1 MPIEFNPWRLD
12 PVTFEEC
19 LQYLSNKE
27 LRHVIVPRKLP
38 ELETLVNY
46 IGHVQGSYLITGY
59 RGVGKTSF
67 VNYALAQTYQQ
78 LIKQEPPCVL
88 VPVFLNLGR
97 SYDIG
102 KLLRRTIRQLYRSLT
117 ETQLQIGDTTQSL
130 YSQLPQELQAELNIA
145 YLKTSAKVSEATT
158 EALKTVVAQATV
170 QELTTGSEASGEY
183 GILPDPLPAKVGAKL
198 SGGYSR
204 SRTSS
209 KSEETARETVDSLE
223 YLEYDDEIAEDEL
236 SRLISRLTRNSIQL
250 QHYESQT
257 VPRRFPWFWKLWG
270 KIRHRDCFHR
280 IVSQQEAI
288 SLQLVFVYDELDKM
302 EPQEAQKMLSALKP
316 ILISGQATFIFIG
329 GYEFAHQWLA
339 RTQPEGDSLYS
350 LFTAVVYVPLCD
362 DDEIESFTQS
372 FVRTSSPEDGFL
384 VVELLDHIKL
394 HCGGTLRGIFQQV
407 LPFIRW
413 NADCSVLCDTNNFY
427 AKIYGHVEAINAQ
440 VPQEY
445 PPQLRDA
452 LKRLTYTWLMTAERE
467 QRFTRQQLYDPA
479 NPQRNPLGH
488 RWELAVG
495 AHFEIFWKTIL
506 ENGVFKA
513 TESASAGWYEFN
525 SEFSL
530 GHWIRFESANMSNP
544 PADLEVA
551 LSPGYAPQPFP
562 DPVIIPPPGPLPAGS
577 RVPYMRN
584 PDFVGREA
592 ALRAVAGALLQ
603 PSKSAVLI
611 PQLVSGM
618 GGIGK
623 TQFAVEFAYRYGRF
637 FKGVHWLNAGNP
649 ESIEAEIAACG
660 LAQGVTP
667 WPETLPEQ
675 VAATLRSWALDGPRL
690 VIVDDLQ
697 DEAAATAW
705 LPELASNAVH
715 LLITSRKATLAGT
728 INLTR
733 LDIGVLSS
741 DESLCLLHNMF
752 GNVRT
757 GDSEDELQHL
767 IERLGNLPL
776 PLELA
781 GRHLLAHPKLS
792 IPAYLARLQV
802 TDFSPLQTIFDISW
816 KQLLDDTAR
825 RILEIMAYCA
835 PGKPIPVGMLRV
847 ASGVEDIGAF
857 ETAISYLIN
866 HAFIQ
871 MDPSQ
876 LPLIHALIAEYVRLK
891 ISPEQQKA
899 FLGPLMDALEEAST
913 GALQSGR
920 PENFALLQP
929 HLEAVLAHL
938 EQKR

>member
-1 MPIEFNPWRLD
+1 MPIEFIPWRLD

-19 LQYLSNKE
+19 LQHLSGKE

-46 IGHVQGSYLITGY
+46 IGRVQGSYLITGY

-67 VNYALAQTYQQ
+67 VNYALAQAYQQ
-78 LIKQEPPCVL
+78 LTRQEPPCVL
-88 VPVFLNLGR
+88 VPVFLNLGH

-117 ETQLQIGDTTQSL
+117 ETKVQIGDTVQSL
-130 YSQLPQELQAELNIA
+130 YSQLPQELQTELNIA

-170 QELTTGSEASGEY
+170 QELTIGGETSGEY

-204 SRTSS
+204 SRTLS

-250 QHYESQT
+250 QHYESQM
-257 VPRRFPWFWKLWG
+257 VPRRFPWLWKLWG
-270 KIRHRDCFHR
+270 KIRHRDCFHTT
-280 IVSQQEAI
+280 VSQQEAI
-288 SLQLVFVYDELDKM
+288 RLQLVFVYDELDKM
-302 EPQEAQKMLSALKP
+302 ELQEAQKMLSVLKP

-350 LFTAVVYVPLCD
+350 LFTAVVYVPLYD

-372 FVRTSSPEDGFL
+372 FVRTSFPEDGFL
-384 VVELLDHIKL
+384 VAGLLDHLKL
-394 HCGGTLRGIFQQV
+394 HCGGTPRGIFQQV
-407 LPFIRW
+407 LPLIRW

-427 AKIYGHVEAINAQ
+427 AKIYGHVKAINAQ
-440 VPQEY
+440 VSQEY

-467 QRFTRQQLYDPA
+467 QRFMRQQLYDPT
-479 NPQRNPLGH
+479 NLQRNPLGH
-488 RWELAVG
+488 RWELAVE

-506 ENGVFKA
+506 ENGVFKVA
-513 TESASAGWYEFN
+513 ESASGWYEFN
-525 SEFSL
+525 PEFSL
-530 GHWIRFESANMSNP
+530 GHWIRFESADMSNP
-544 PADLEVA
+544 PADLGVA
-551 LSPGYAPQPFP
+551 LSPGYVPQPFP

-584 PDFVGREA
+584 PNFVGREA
-592 ALRAVAGALLQ
+592 ALRAAAGALLQ
-603 PSKSAVLI
+603 PSESAVLV

-675 VAATLRSWALDGPRL
+675 VTATLRSWALDGPRL

-697 DEAAATAW
+697 DEAAATTW
-705 LPELASNAVH
+705 LPKLASNAVH
-715 LLITSRKATLAGT
+715 LLITSRKAMLAET
-728 INLTR
+728 TNLTR
-733 LDIGVLSS
+733 LDIGVLSP

-757 GDSEDELQHL
+757 GDPEDELQHL
-767 IERLGNLPL
+767 IERIGNLPL

-781 GRHLLAHPKLS
+781 GRYLLAHPKLS
-792 IPAYLARLQV
+792 IAAYLARLQV
-802 TDFSPLQTIFDISW
+802 TDFSPLQMTFDISW
-816 KQLLDDTAR
+816 KQLLDDPAR
-825 RILEIMAYCA
+825 QILEIMAYCA
-835 PGKPIPVGMLRV
+835 PGNPIPVGMLRV
-847 ASGVEDIGAF
+847 ASGVEDIKAF
-857 ETAISYLIN
+857 ETAISHLIN

-871 MDPSQ
+871 TDPSQ
-876 LPLIHALIAEYVRLK
+876 LPLIHPLIAEYVRLE
-891 ISPEQQKA
+891 IPPEQRKVL
-899 FLGPLMDALEEAST
+899 LGSLMDALEEAST